1 VVAVKVHAVFLQ
13 PLGKRAIFEASEG
26 GEHGNLQ
33 PNVVETNVS
42 QSVGS
47 KASLALGLFVCERVV
62 FITAGPIIKLCAR
75 TCAMRHFLCQ
85 SRYLFMGFMK
95 KMKVDYTG
103 GHPRAKTII
112 VVGLTRS

>member
-1 VVAVKVHAVFLQ
+1 MVAVKVHAVFLQ

-62 FITAGPIIKLCAR
+62 FITAGPIIKLCAGGEGDR
-75 TCAMRHFLCQ
+75 EGHVLE
-85 SRYLFMGFMK
+85 
-95 KMKVDYTG
+95 TG
-103 GHPRAKTII
+103 GDFGAR
-112 VVGLTRS
+112 GS